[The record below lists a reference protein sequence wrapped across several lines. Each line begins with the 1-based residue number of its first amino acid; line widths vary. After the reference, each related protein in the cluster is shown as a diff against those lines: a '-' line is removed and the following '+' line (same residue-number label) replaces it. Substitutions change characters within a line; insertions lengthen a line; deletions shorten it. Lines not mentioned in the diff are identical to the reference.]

1 MLDVEVMV
9 PQVAQGTLAVECRAD
24 DGPTR
29 ELLAALEHAPTRRTF
44 EAERAFLAALGGDCY
59 LPAGAHARPVAAD
72 GGREAGGS
80 ELELEAMIAS
90 PDGHVVLRHRVRGED
105 PPALGAAAA
114 AFLLD
119 EAGGRQLLDG

>member
-1 MLDVEVMV
+1 M
-9 PQVAQGTLAVECRAD
+9 
-24 DGPTR
+24 
-29 ELLAALEHAPTRRTF
+29 
-44 EAERAFLAALGGDCY
+44 
-59 LPAGAHARPVAAD
+59 
-72 GGREAGGS
+72 